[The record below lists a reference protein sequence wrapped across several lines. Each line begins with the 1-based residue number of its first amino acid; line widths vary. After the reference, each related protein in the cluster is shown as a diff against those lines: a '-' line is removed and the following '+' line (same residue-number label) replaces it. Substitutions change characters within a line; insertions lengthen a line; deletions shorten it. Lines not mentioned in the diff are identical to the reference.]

1 MENSLET
8 KILAPIR
15 GMHCAGCA
23 TIIDRTLKKM
33 PGITS
38 VRANFATEEVSV
50 TYEPTTI
57 TIDSMNEV
65 LSRFGYT
72 IVMPQKNQDD
82 MKMSSAM
89 PSMSTQ
95 NHMHMDHGED
105 EHGII
110 LVFSIA
116 VVVFVV
122 MIWDVFGTIFP
133 GVPSV
138 PLSMRLFNT
147 ILFILATGIFIGFG
161 KRFILAL
168 IRFFRYG
175 AANMDT
181 LVGVGTGTAYLYS
194 TFLLLFPTQAAVLGL
209 PEQFYF
215 DASIVVLGF
224 ILFGKYLEARSK
236 RKTGESLRL
245 LAGLQVKTAVRITP
259 KGEEEIPIEE
269 VLIGDTVLVRSSTKI
284 PVDGIIIK
292 GASSVDESM
301 VTGESL
307 PVEKKE
313 RSSVI
318 GGTMNLTGAFTMR
331 VTTVGKD
338 TVLGHIIQMVEDAQ
352 NSKAP
357 IERLTDTI
365 SSVFVP
371 VVLGLSVVTFIIWM
385 IIGGTYMPQSEAFA
399 FALRSFI
406 GILVIACPCALGL
419 ATPTAVIAAVG
430 RGARMGILIKDAESL
445 ELANRVQVVV
455 MDKTGTVTE
464 GNPRVADIIIA
475 PQAQKIF
482 DQKKLLAIA
491 ASLEQLSEHPLAG
504 AIVTWAKDTSISLQ
518 NVTKFHAT
526 AGKGITGVIQNTT
539 YIIGNERFLKD
550 QKISI
555 DVLSSETYEMQGKTP
570 IYVAKTGMFLGAI
583 FVADTAKTNAKQA
596 IFALQKNHIEVVMAT
611 GDTERTGQAIAG
623 EVGIKKV
630 FASVTP
636 ERKLEIIR
644 EYQKQGKIVA
654 MVGDGVND
662 APALAQAN
670 VGIAMAT
677 GTDVAMATAHMTVL
691 HGDITKIASVFL
703 LSKKTMRI
711 IKQNLFWAFL
721 YNVIGIPLAAGVFY
735 PLFGITLNPVFA
747 GAAMAFSSVS
757 VVTNSLRLTRI
768 KIGETL

>member
-1 MENSLET
+1 MEHISET
-8 KILAPIR
+8 KILAPVR

-23 TIIDRTLKKM
+23 TIIERTLKKL
-33 PGITS
+33 PGVTS

-50 TYEPTTI
+50 TYEPTTV
-57 TIDSMNEV
+57 TVDSMNDV

-72 IVMPQKNQDD
+72 IEAPQKPHDALEI
-82 MKMSSAM
+82 SSV
-89 PSMSTQ
+89 SDQ
-95 NHMHMDHGED
+95 NHMNMDHGGN

-110 LVFSIA
+110 FIFSIA
-116 VVVFVV
+116 VVVFLV
-122 MIWDVFGTIFP
+122 MIWDVLNTILP
-133 GVPSV
+133 DLPAVPI
-138 PLSMRLFNT
+138 PMRLFNT
-147 ILFILATGIFIGFG
+147 ILFIVATGIFIGFG

-168 IRFFRYG
+168 FRFFRYG

-181 LVGVGTGTAYLYS
+181 LVGLGTGTAYLYS
-194 TFLLLFPTQAAVLGL
+194 AFLLLFPTQAAALGL

-224 ILFGKYLEARSK
+224 ILFGKYLEKRSK

-245 LAGLQVKTAVRITP
+245 LAGLQVKTAIRMTA
-259 KGEEEIPIEE
+259 KGEEEIPIEQ
-269 VLIGDTVLVRSSTKI
+269 VLIGDTLLVRSSTKI
-284 PVDGIIIK
+284 PVDGVILK
-292 GASSVDESM
+292 GSSSIDESM

-307 PVEKKE
+307 PVEKTAK
-313 RSSVI
+313 SSVI

-338 TVLGHIIQMVEDAQ
+338 TVLGHIIKMVEDAQ
-352 NSKAP
+352 QTKAP

-371 VVLGLSVVTFIIWM
+371 IVLGLSVVTFIVWM
-385 IIGGTYMPQSEAFA
+385 LIGGRFMPQSEAFA

-445 ELANRVQVVV
+445 ELASRVHVVV

-464 GNPRVADIIIA
+464 GKPHVTDVVLA
-475 PQAQKIF
+475 PHAEKTV
-482 DQKKLLAIA
+482 DQKQLLSIV

-504 AIVTWAKDTSISLQ
+504 AIVTFVKEKSISLQ
-518 NVTKFHAT
+518 QVHKFHAT
-526 AGKGITGVIQNTT
+526 VGKGITGVIQDTT
-539 YIIGNERFLKD
+539 YIVGNERFLKEHAIVTD
-550 QKISI
+550 T
-555 DVLSSETYEMQGKTP
+555 LSFEHYETQGKTP
-570 IYVAKTGMFLGAI
+570 IYVAKTAMLLGAVY
-583 FVADTAKTNAKQA
+583 VADIAKTNAKEA
-596 IFALQKNHIEVVMAT
+596 IQQLQKNHIEVVMAT

-623 EVGIKKV
+623 EVGIQTV

-636 ERKLEIIR
+636 ERKLEIIK
-644 EYQKQGKIVA
+644 EYQQKGKMVA

-677 GTDVAMATAHMTVL
+677 GTDVAMATANMTVL

-703 LSKKTMRI
+703 LSKKTMTI

-721 YNVIGIPLAAGVFY
+721 YNVIGIPLAAGLFY

-768 KIGETL
+768 KIGETV

>member
-1 MENSLET
+1 MKLNNTET
-8 KILAPIR
+8 NLLVPVK
-15 GMHCAGCA
+15 GMHCTGCA
-23 TIIDRTLKKM
+23 AIIERTLKKL

-38 VRANFATEEVSV
+38 VRANFATEEVRV

-57 TIDSMNEV
+57 TIAGMNDV

-72 IVMPQKNQDD
+72 IVEP
-82 MKMSSAM
+82 SPM
-89 PSMSTQ
+89 PSMSPQ
-95 NHMHMDHGED
+95 DHMRMDHGGD
-105 EHGII
+105 ERGALTI
-110 LVFSIA
+110 FPIA
-116 VVVFVV
+116 VFVFLV
-122 MIWDVFGTIFP
+122 MIWDVAGTIFTTLP
-133 GVPSV
+133 PF
-138 PLSMRLFNT
+138 PLPMRFFNLLLF
-147 ILFILATGIFIGFG
+147 FVATGIFIGFG

-168 IRFFRYG
+168 FRFFRFG
-175 AANMDT
+175 TANMDT
-181 LVGVGTGTAYLYS
+181 LVGLGTGTAYLYS
-194 TFLLLFPTQAAVLGL
+194 TFLLFFPIKAASIGL

-215 DASIVVLGF
+215 DATIVVLGF

-245 LAGLQVKTAVRITP
+245 LAGLQVKTAIRITP
-259 KGEEEIPIEE
+259 KGEEEVPIEQ
-269 VLIGDTVLVRSSTKI
+269 VAIGDIVLVRSSTKI
-284 PVDGIIIK
+284 PVDGVIVK
-292 GASSVDESM
+292 GASSIDESM

-307 PVEKKE
+307 PVEKSVK
-313 RSSVI
+313 SAVI
-318 GGTMNLTGAFTMR
+318 GGTMNLSGAFTMR

-338 TVLGHIIQMVEDAQ
+338 TVLGHIIKMVEEAQ
-352 NSKAP
+352 ATKAP

-371 VVLGLSVVTFIIWM
+371 IVLVLSVVTFVVWM
-385 IIGGTYMPQSEAFA
+385 IIGRTYMPQSEAFA

-445 ELANRVQVVV
+445 ELANRVNVVV
-455 MDKTGTVTE
+455 LDKTGTVTE
-464 GNPRVADIIIA
+464 GKPHVTDIVLA
-475 PQAQKIF
+475 PSAGKNL
-482 DQKKLLAIA
+482 DQKKLLSLV

-504 AIVTWAKDTSISLQ
+504 AIVAWAKEASVSLQ

-526 AGKGITGVIQNTT
+526 AGKGITGMIQHTM
-539 YIIGNERFLKD
+539 YIVGNERFLKD
-550 QKISI
+550 HAISI
-555 DVLSSETYEMQGKTP
+555 SALSSETYEAQGKTP
-570 IYVAKTGMFLGAI
+570 MYVAKTGMLLGAVY
-583 FVADTAKTNAKQA
+583 VADTAKANAKEA
-596 IFALQKNHIEVVMAT
+596 IQRLQKNHIDVVMAT

-623 EVGIKKV
+623 EVGIQTV

-636 ERKLEIIR
+636 ERKLEIIK
-644 EYQKQGKIVA
+644 EYQQKGKIVA

-703 LSKKTMRI
+703 LSKKTLTI
-711 IKQNLFWAFL
+711 IKQNLFWAFV
-721 YNVIGIPLAAGVFY
+721 YNIIGIPLAAGVFY

-757 VVTNSLRLTRI
+757 VVTNSLRLSRM
-768 KIGETL
+768 KIGDKTI